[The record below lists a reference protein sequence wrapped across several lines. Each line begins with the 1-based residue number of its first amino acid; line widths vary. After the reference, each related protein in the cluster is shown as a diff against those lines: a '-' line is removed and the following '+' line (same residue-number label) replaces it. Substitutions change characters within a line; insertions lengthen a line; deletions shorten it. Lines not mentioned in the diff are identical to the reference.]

1 MEKQKMSKK
10 KRTVIIVLCCV
21 AALLLALL
29 LAGFILWKSVF
40 GQMGRLDATE
50 NTLSSVEES
59 AILEEGNNETVGEDF
74 TGPTYNAEEVT
85 VPTEPV
91 ETVTDTQ
98 NTINVLLVGQDR
110 RSGQYRQRSDAM
122 ILCTINK
129 AEKTLVFTSFLR
141 DTWVSIPGYYN
152 ERLNVPYALKG
163 FGLLNDTLE
172 HNFGVRAD
180 YNVEVDFSG
189 FEQIIDA
196 MGGVSISL
204 TSAEAYHLNTRHATW
219 NLSQGVNLLDG
230 EQALEYARIRK
241 LDSDFGRTNRQRT
254 VLYSLVETAKKLD
267 AAKLYELANT
277 FLPLVRTD
285 MTDADIAKLMLEL
298 IPILPE
304 LTITDQSIPYGDAYQ
319 FASIDGKSVIV
330 LDGANLQK
338 NLDRLKETIGSE
350 EK

>member
-1 MEKQKMSKK
+1 MEKSKMSKK
-10 KRTVIIVLCCV
+10 KRTLIIILCCV
-21 AALLLALL
+21 VALILA
-29 LAGFILWKSVF
+29 ILIGAFVFWKTIF
-40 GQMGRLDATE
+40 GQMDRLDGTE
-50 NTLSSVEES
+50 NTLSSIEES
-59 AILEEGNNETVGEDF
+59 IILQQGEEETVGDDF
-74 TGPTYNAEEVT
+74 TGPSYSPDDVT

-91 ETVTDTQ
+91 ESVTDSN
-98 NTINVLLVGQDR
+98 NTIHILLVGQDR
-110 RSGQYRQRSDAM
+110 RAGQYRQRSDAM

-129 AEKTLVFTSFLR
+129 TAKTLVLTSFLR
-141 DTWVSIPGYYN
+141 DTWVSVPGYYN

-196 MGGVSISL
+196 VGGVSISL
-204 TSAEAYHLNTRHATW
+204 TSAEAYHLNGINHSW
-219 NLSQGVNLLDG
+219 SLKQGVNLLNG
-230 EQALEYARIRK
+230 AQALSYARIRAI
-241 LDSDFGRTNRQRT
+241 DSDFGRTNRQRT
-254 VLYSLVETAKKLD
+254 VLYALVETAKHINPTQ
-267 AAKLYELANT
+267 LYDLVNT

-304 LTITDQSIPYGDAYQ
+304 LTITDQSIPYGNAYQ

-330 LDGANLQK
+330 LNEENLKK
-338 NLDRLKETIGSE
+338 NLERLKETIGGD
-350 EK
+350 

>member
-1 MEKQKMSKK
+1 MEKSKMSKK
-10 KRTVIIVLCCV
+10 KRTVIIILCCV

-29 LAGFILWKSVF
+29 IGGYILWKTVF
-40 GQMGRLDATE
+40 GKLGRIDGTE
-50 NTLSSVEES
+50 NTLSSQEES
-59 AILEEGNNETVGEDF
+59 IILQQGEDETVGDDF
-74 TGPTYNAEEVT
+74 TGPSYQPEDVT

-91 ETVTDTQ
+91 ENVTDSD
-98 NTINVLLVGQDR
+98 NTIHILLVGQDR
-110 RSGQYRQRSDAM
+110 RSGQFRQRSDAM
-122 ILCTINK
+122 ILCSINK
-129 AEKTLVFTSFLR
+129 KEKTLVLTSFLR

-163 FGLLNDTLE
+163 FSLLNDTLE

-189 FEQIIDA
+189 FEKIIDA

-204 TSAEAYHLNTRHATW
+204 TSAEAYHLNEQNQTW
-219 NLSQGVNLLDG
+219 SLKQGVNLLNG
-230 EQALEYARIRK
+230 NQALTYARIRK

-254 VLYSLVETAKKLD
+254 VLYALVEKSKNLSATQ
-267 AAKLYELANT
+267 LYDLVNT

-285 MTDADIAKLMLEL
+285 LTDADIAKLMLEL
-298 IPILPE
+298 IPILPD

-330 LDGANLQK
+330 LNDENLKK
-338 NLDRLKETIGSE
+338 NLERLNETIGDE
-350 EK
+350 

>member
-1 MEKQKMSKK
+1 MEKQRMSKK
-10 KRTVIIVLCCV
+10 KRTVIIVLCCI

-29 LAGFILWKSVF
+29 IAGFILWKTVF

-50 NTLSSVEES
+50 NTLSSQEES
-59 AILEEGNNETVGEDF
+59 MILNEGNQETVGEDF
-74 TGPTYNAEEVT
+74 TGPSYNAQDVT

-91 ETVTDTQ
+91 E
-98 NTINVLLVGQDR
+98 NVSDSENVIHILLVGQDR
-110 RSGQYRQRSDAM
+110 RSGQSRQRSDAM

-196 MGGVSISL
+196 VGGVSVSL
-204 TSAEAYHLNTRHATW
+204 TSAEAYHLNNMGFGWSLTE
-219 NLSQGVNLLDG
+219 GVNLLNG
-230 EQALEYARIRK
+230 QQALRYSRIRK

-254 VLYSLVETAKKLD
+254 VLNSLVETAKHLS
-267 AAKLYELANT
+267 ATRLYELVNT
-277 FLPLVRTD
+277 LLPMVRTD
-285 MTDADIAKLMLEL
+285 MTDSDIAKLMVEL
-298 IPILPE
+298 LPILPD
-304 LTITDQSIPYGDAYQ
+304 LQITNQSIPYGNNYQ

-330 LDGANLQK
+330 LDGDNLQK
-338 NLDRLKETIGSE
+338 NLDRLKETIGDE
-350 EK
+350 